1 MKQIKICEAI
11 RTHRQRKGISQ
22 YAMSYYLN
30 ISQPAYSKMELG
42 ETEIKI
48 DRLYEIAD
56 VLEISIFELLPE
68 SKYGTG
74 INMFGLKNAW
84 RQLKNLFGFRKSKD
98 NLENKDKDL

>member
-1 MKQIKICEAI
+1 MEQIKICDAI
-11 RTHRQRKGISQ
+11 RAHRQRKGISQ

-56 VLEISIFELLPE
+56 VLEISVFELLPK

-74 INMFGLKNAW
+74 INIFGLKNAW
-84 RQLKNLFGFRKSKD
+84 RRLRTLFGFRKPKD
-98 NLENKDKDL
+98 PLENNNKD